1 MKNFKWL
8 ILGLFLFS
16 GLAIAETTEVRKVV
30 FDLTSGDSE
39 RIESRIVGNIKYL
52 TKHYNKL
59 GIEFKAV
66 VVISGDSYKYFI
78 KDLDNSPFKGDAK
91 LAKAQK
97 VLAPLFQELA
107 DKYNV
112 RFDMCGGGM
121 RARDIKAESLYEY
134 VHTDKMKYIYLID
147 WQNLGYAYLAI

>member
-1 MKNFKWL
+1 MKISKFL
-8 ILGLFLFS
+8 FLSLFLFS
-16 GLAIAETTEVRKVV
+16 GLSLATTTEVRKVV
-30 FDLTSGDSE
+30 FDLTSGDCE
-39 RIESRIVGNIKYL
+39 RIESRIIGNIKYL
-52 TKHYNKL
+52 SKYYKKL

-78 KDLDNSPFKGDAK
+78 KDLDNSPFKGDVE
-91 LAKAQK
+91 LAKTQK

-107 DKYNV
+107 DKYDV

-121 RARDIKAESLYEY
+121 RGRNIKAESLYEY